1 VSMQTPPQGWSV
13 GQTVSC
19 PKCGKQGRVGVD
31 KFRTH
36 GKLFLYWTVRH
47 YEGSKVRRC
56 IIAPYTGPIPEAKTA
71 EKVEAKAET
80 EVPPE
85 ASEAKVVVQVPL
97 REEVPR
103 EALDRAAWYAT
114 KVLLAYGTYR
124 AQPSEE
130 SYRQLLN
137 VLHQVRE
144 RLQVDTSAVEAA
156 VAKLHA
162 QRSTDNVVAAT
173 TSIKELVKA
182 MVARVLGSGAAPAA
196 AQTTLDTYTLVE
208 DLREAV
214 REVVREEVSKALEE
228 TKVPEKVP
236 EVRISSEDYSALYA
250 TFRKKGKVP
259 EGVRRRAYEVWDHVF
274 SPGRKVLEVEGR

>member
-1 VSMQTPPQGWSV
+1 MGVSGLNMQTPPQGWSV
-13 GQTVSC
+13 GQTVTC
-19 PKCGKQGRVGVD
+19 PKCGKQGKVGVD
-31 KFRTH
+31 KFRS
-36 GKLFLYWTVRH
+36 GKKVFHYWTVRH

-56 IIAPYTGPIPEAKTA
+56 IIAPYTGPVPETKAA
-71 EKVEAKAET
+71 EKV
-80 EVPPE
+80 PE
-85 ASEAKVVVQVPL
+85 ARVVVQVPL

-114 KVLLAYGTYR
+114 KLLLAYGTYR
-124 AQPSEE
+124 ANPTEE

-137 VLHQVRE
+137 VLRQVRD
-144 RLQVDTSAVEAA
+144 RLQVDTSPAEAA

-162 QRSTDNVVAAT
+162 QSTTDNVVAAT

-182 MVARVLGSGAAPAA
+182 AVARALGSGAAPAA

-208 DLREAV
+208 NLREAV
-214 REVVREEVSKALEE
+214 RETVREEVSKALEA
-228 TKVPEKVP
+228 TKVP

-259 EGVRRRAYEVWDHVF
+259 EEVRRRAYELWDQVF
-274 SPGRKVLEVEGR
+274 SPGRRILEVERQ

>member
-1 VSMQTPPQGWSV
+1 MSMQTPPQGWSV

-19 PKCGKQGRVGVD
+19 PKCGRVGRVGID
-31 KFRTH
+31 KFRSH

-80 EVPPE
+80 EVPPKT
-85 ASEAKVVVQVPL
+85 SETKVVV

-182 MVARVLGSGAAPAA
+182 MVARALGSGAAPAA

-214 REVVREEVSKALEE
+214 REVVREKVSRALEAA
-228 TKVPEKVP
+228 KVP